1 MNPLRVLFA
10 GTPDVALPALE
21 QLVTDDRFE
30 VVAVLTNPD
39 RPRGRS
45 RTPQPSP
52 VAVRAHELALPVLRP
67 ERARDALAE
76 IRASGAD
83 IGAIVAYGSILPESV
98 LAALPHGFV
107 NLHFS
112 LLPRWRGA
120 APVQHAIRAGD
131 VVTGVTAFRLDAGMD
146 TGPVLRSLERPIAPD
161 HDAGGLLSELAV
173 AGAPVLAEALLA
185 AAAGE
190 PGVPQP
196 SEGAT
201 LAPRIGAADATV
213 DWSRRA
219 VEVAQHIRSVTPRPG
234 AVTMLD
240 GARLKV
246 ADAGVAEQPDGQ
258 PDAQAD
264 GQPDVVPGAE
274 PGTVVAADGSGIVVR
289 CGEGAVRIGRVQLP
303 GRPWTTTA
311 DQVRGRRLAV
321 GMVLG
326 TDGLPS

>member
-10 GTPDVALPALE
+10 GTPDVALPALD

-52 VAVRAHELALPVLRP
+52 VAVRAHALTLPVLQP
-67 ERARDALAE
+67 ERARDAIGA
-76 IRASGAD
+76 IRGSGAD
-83 IGAIVAYGSILPESV
+83 IGAIVAYGSILPASV
-98 LAALPHGFV
+98 LEALPHGFV

-131 VVTGVTAFRLDAGMD
+131 AVTGVTAFRLDEGMD
-146 TGPVLRSLERPIAPD
+146 TGPVLRSLEWPIAAD

-173 AGAPVLAEALLA
+173 AGAPVLADALLA
-185 AAAGE
+185 VAAGE
-190 PGVPQP
+190 QGTAQP
-196 SEGAT
+196 ADGAT
-201 LAPRIGAADATV
+201 LAPRIDTADATV
-213 DWSRRA
+213 DWSARA
-219 VEVAQHIRSVTPRPG
+219 DEVARHIRSVTPRPG
-234 AVTMLD
+234 AVTTLA

-246 ADAGVAEQPDGQ
+246 ADATVAPSSLEDSPDGS
-258 PDAQAD
+258 
-264 GQPDVVPGAE
+264 E
-274 PGTVVAADGSGIVVR
+274 PGTILAVDGADVLVR
-289 CGEGAVRIGRVQLP
+289 CGEGAVRVGQVQVA
-303 GRPWTTTA
+303 GRPWTSA
-311 DQVRGRRLAV
+311 GDQVRGRRLAV

-326 TDGLPS
+326 ADVAPS